1 MPFCMNCGKE
11 LKDDE
16 KFCPACGTEVE
27 KEEELV
33 NEILDEPETKPV
45 PKCFTIFAKIAKV
58 FGLVTFIC
66 SFIPFV
72 NVLALEIGPVGI
84 VFSILGKKDPEMIDS
99 CKKSL
104 KFSIWGTVL
113 GLVLY
118 FVYII
123 VFAMLG
129 TNA

>member
-33 NEILDEPETKPV
+33 NEILDEPEAKPV

-66 SFIPFV
+66 SFIHCF
-72 NVLALEIGPVGI
+72 
-84 VFSILGKKDPEMIDS
+84 MHS
-99 CKKSL
+99 CHMSHI
-104 KFSIWGTVL
+104 F
-113 GLVLY
+113 
-118 FVYII
+118 
-123 VFAMLG
+123 
-129 TNA
+129 